1 MRQSAISFEADGLT
15 FEGVITQP
23 DDGSGPWPG
32 VVICHPHPLHGGN
45 MDNNVVLAL
54 ALGLVDEGF
63 VTLRF
68 NFRGVGGSE
77 GEHTEGKNE
86 HQEVLG
92 ALELIKAWPD
102 TNAKT
107 GLAGYSFGTSVI
119 LGHSELYPEAD
130 AIALVSPPFRAV
142 EGSPLKE
149 SKVPSLIVTG
159 DRDKLVDSTQLDAE
173 LASFNHAPEFKIFDG
188 VDHFWYGQESRL
200 VPEVCRFFSEKL
212 K

>member
-1 MRQSAISFEADGLT
+1 MRQSAVSFKTEGLT
-15 FEGVITQP
+15 FEGVVTQP

-54 ALGLVDEGF
+54 ALGLVEEGF

-68 NFRGVGGSE
+68 NFRGVSGSE
-77 GEHTEGKNE
+77 GEHTKGEKE
-86 HQEVLG
+86 YQEVLG
-92 ALELIKAWPD
+92 ALDLIKAWPE

-119 LGHSELYPEAD
+119 MGRSELHGEAD
-130 AIALVSPPFRAV
+130 AIALVSPSFRAV
-142 EGSPLKE
+142 EGTSLKD
-149 SKVPSLIVTG
+149 SKVPALIVTG

-173 LASFNHAPEFKIFDG
+173 LAGFKQPPQFKLFDG
-188 VDHFWYGQESRL
+188 VDHFWYGQEARL
-200 VPEVCRFFSEKL
+200 VPEVARFFIEQL

>member
-1 MRQSAISFEADGLT
+1 MRQSAVSFITEGLT
-15 FEGVITQP
+15 FQGVMAQP
-23 DDGSGPWPG
+23 DDASGPWPG

-54 ALGLVDEGF
+54 ALGLADEGF

-77 GEHTEGKNE
+77 GEHTEGEKE
-86 HQEVLG
+86 CQEVLG
-92 ALELIKAWPD
+92 ALDLIKAWPD

-107 GLAGYSFGTSVI
+107 GLTGYSFGTSVI
-119 LGHSELYPEAD
+119 LRHSELYGETD
-130 AIALVSPPFRAV
+130 AIVLVSPPFRAI

-149 SKVPSLIVTG
+149 SKVPALIATG

-173 LASFNHAPEFKIFDG
+173 LASFKQPPQFKLFDG
-188 VDHFWYGQESRL
+188 VDHFWYGQEARL
-200 VPEVCRFFSEKL
+200 VPEVAKFFIEQL